1 MKDMCCLQCFEELEF
16 GQCPKCSKMK
26 ITKVKLCDDDAC
38 YCMGSIECKEK
49 DETFEEKL
57 ERAYLNSKKKNE

>member
-1 MKDMCCLQCFEELEF
+1 
-16 GQCPKCSKMK
+16 MK